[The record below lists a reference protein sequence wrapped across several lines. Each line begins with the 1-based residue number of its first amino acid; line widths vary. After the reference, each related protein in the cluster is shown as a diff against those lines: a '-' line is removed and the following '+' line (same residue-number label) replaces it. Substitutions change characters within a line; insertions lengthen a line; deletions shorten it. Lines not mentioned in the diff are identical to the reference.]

1 MERRSWAD
9 YTKGAAFELKQNSSW
24 CGTRTAT
31 GTKPR
36 FTLVVLPLPI
46 RQLAWFLTE
55 AFCTARPQERAGRA
69 NVLVQSMKSYLDR
82 AARQVAEDEVGRA
95 ITGETSPFH
104 SLTRQGRLY
113 RARWIGPWQCAWSPA
128 KTVRR
133 LSSAR
138 ALDSTWLLALP
149 IAADVA
155 SKFSTTTY
163 RSGQPDI
170 ARRDWKIRM
179 L

>member
-1 MERRSWAD
+1 
-9 YTKGAAFELKQNSSW
+9 L
-24 CGTRTAT
+24 
-31 GTKPR
+31 
-36 FTLVVLPLPI
+36 
-46 RQLAWFLTE
+46 
-55 AFCTARPQERAGRA
+55 
-69 NVLVQSMKSYLDR
+69 KSYLDR

-95 ITGETSPFH
+95 ITGETSPLH

-170 ARRDWKIRM
+170 ARRQITSARSCSSGSTSPVAEPYSPIQDFARPFVSNWPERCRSGFAGDCHLRVNTRKPK
-179 L
+179 

>member
-104 SLTRQGRLY
+104 SLTRQ
-113 RARWIGPWQCAWSPA
+113 
-128 KTVRR
+128 
-133 LSSAR
+133 
-138 ALDSTWLLALP
+138 
-149 IAADVA
+149 VA
-155 SKFSTTTY
+155 STVHAGKVVL
-163 RSGQPDI
+163 RPQRI
-170 ARRDWKIRM
+170 AMPLKRCSQTWFN
-179 L
+179 LTL